1 MFRTLPYR
9 RSAGVALV
17 NQASAVFV
25 GHRVGV
31 REASLVDGHE
41 WQMPQGGVDEGEDP
55 YKAALRELYEE
66 TNVSSVSLIATAP
79 HWLSYDF
86 PEEALGRWGGGYRG
100 QTQKWF
106 LLRFE
111 GDESERLTL
120 STQRT
125 GLNRRSSMPGVG
137 SASSGCLIS
146 SYHSSGTSTNK
157 WSLCLHLW
165 QGRRS
170 SDDFVATP
178 DEMASRISGSSK
190 RVESRCGQLRE
201 LRLSWST
208 IETATTW
215 PALRESGRWRQAIF
229 RPTDRA
235 STAKGDHFPLS
246 RNVRIPSLAT
256 VRSNSA

>member
-111 GDESERLTL
+111 GDESEIDIEH
-120 STQRT
+120 
-125 GLNRRSSMPGVG
+125 PAHGVEPPEFD
-137 SASSGCLIS
+137 AWRWERFERVPDLVVPFKRHV
-146 SYHSSGTSTNK
+146 YE
-157 WSLCLHLW
+157 
-165 QGRRS
+165 QV
-170 SDDFVATP
+170 VALFAP
-178 DEMASRISGSSK
+178 LA
-190 RVESRCGQLRE
+190 
-201 LRLSWST
+201 
-208 IETATTW
+208 
-215 PALRESGRWRQAIF
+215 
-229 RPTDRA
+229 RP
-235 STAKGDHFPLS
+235 SE
-246 RNVRIPSLAT
+246 
-256 VRSNSA
+256 